1 MPLVLCGI
9 VSPMQL
15 FMHIILG
22 ATGHI
27 GSALAQLLLDRHEPV
42 TLVLHSSD
50 KAGEWQRRGAHTAVA
65 DVHDVDALRRVF
77 QLGQRLFL
85 LNPPAPPTT
94 DTAAEE
100 RKSVA
105 SIVAALHGSGLK
117 KIVAESTYGAQPG
130 DQVGD
135 LGVLYELEQALAAQ
149 PIPASIIRAAYYFSN
164 WDAALATA
172 RKDGHIMSLFPA
184 DFLLPM
190 VAPHDIAQLAGRL
203 LTEPLAHTGLHYIEG
218 PVRYSAADV
227 AAAFAEALRRPVV
240 VKAVPRPAWPAA
252 LQQLGFS
259 MPAAKSMAAMTGV
272 TLDERYPQPEQ
283 PVRGTTTLQQY
294 INGLA
299 QAAP

>member
-1 MPLVLCGI
+1 
-9 VSPMQL
+9 
-15 FMHIILG
+15 MHIILG

-27 GSALAQLLLDRHEPV
+27 GSALAHRLLDHKEPV
-42 TLVLHSSD
+42 TLVLHSPD
-50 KAGEWQRRGAHTAVA
+50 KAAEWQRRGARTEVA
-65 DVHDVDALRRVF
+65 DVHDTDALRRVF

-94 DTAAEE
+94 DVAAEE

-130 DQVGD
+130 DRVGD

-172 RKDGHIMSLFPA
+172 QKAGAITSLFPA
-184 DFLLPM
+184 DFKLPM
-190 VAPHDIAQLAGRL
+190 VAPGDIAHLAARL
-203 LTEPLAHTGLHYIEG
+203 LTEPLDRTGRHYIEG
-218 PVRYSAADV
+218 PARYSAADV
-227 AAAFAEALRRPVV
+227 AAAFAQALGRPV
-240 VKAVPRPAWPAA
+240 AVEAVLRAQWPAA

-259 MPAAKSMAAMTGV
+259 KPAAESMAAMTGV
-272 TLDERYPQPEQ
+272 TLDEGYPQPEQ
-283 PVRGTTTLQQY
+283 PVRGTTTLPQY
-294 INGLA
+294 ILQLVKAGE
-299 QAAP
+299 